1 MIAKNVPVNLASRP
15 LRNRRLFTAA
25 LVAFAA
31 VFALA
36 ALAAGLSIVKS
47 RKLEAGARS
56 DLDRI
61 ARLSESALKEKDA
74 LSAEA
79 AGLSKKLKD
88 TVEAVNGII
97 QRKSFSLVD
106 VLTRLE
112 EALPAG
118 SYVAGISPLEAA
130 DGRLDLR
137 FRVVS
142 PSLPEL
148 LSLVQK
154 LAGLGFKNIS
164 VKNEATVEGRLVSE
178 ITFSHEKTL

>member
-1 MIAKNVPVNLASRP
+1 MNAKNVPVNLASRP
-15 LRNRRLFTAA
+15 LRNRRFFSAGL
-25 LVAFAA
+25 LAFAA
-31 VFALA
+31 VFVLA
-36 ALAAGLSIVKS
+36 ALAAGLSLGKS
-47 RKLEAGARS
+47 RKLEAEARA
-56 DLDRI
+56 DLGRI

-74 LSAEA
+74 WSAEA
-79 AGLSKKLKD
+79 AELSLKLKD

-97 QRKSFSLVD
+97 RRKSFSLVD
-106 VLTRLE
+106 VLTRIE

-148 LSLVQK
+148 LALVQK
-154 LAGLGFKNIS
+154 LAGQGFKDIS

-178 ITFSHEKTL
+178 ITFSHERPL

>member
-1 MIAKNVPVNLASRP
+1 MTAKNVPVNLASRP
-15 LRNRRLFTAA
+15 LRNRRFFAAA
-25 LVAFAA
+25 LLAFGA

-36 ALAAGLSIVKS
+36 ALAAGLSLAKS
-47 RKLEAGARS
+47 RKLEAGART
-56 DLDRI
+56 DLERI
-61 ARLSESALKEKDA
+61 ARISESARKEKDA
-74 LSAEA
+74 RSAEA
-79 AGLSKKLKD
+79 AELSRKLKD

-130 DGRLDLR
+130 ADRLDLR

-148 LSLVQK
+148 LALVQK
-154 LAGLGFKNIS
+154 LAGQGFKNIS

-178 ITFSHEKTL
+178 ITFSHEESL

>member
-1 MIAKNVPVNLASRP
+1 MNAKNVPVNLASRP
-15 LRNRRLFTAA
+15 LRNRRFFAAA
-25 LVAFAA
+25 LLAFAV

-36 ALAAGLSIVKS
+36 ALGAGLSLGKS

-56 DLDRI
+56 DLGRMV
-61 ARLSESALKEKDA
+61 RLSASALKEKDA
-74 LSAEA
+74 WSAEA
-79 AGLSKKLKD
+79 AELARQLKD
-88 TVEAVNGII
+88 TVAAVNGII
-97 QRKSFSLVD
+97 LRKSFSLVD
-106 VLTRLE
+106 VFTRLE

-148 LSLVQK
+148 LALVQK

-178 ITFSHEKTL
+178 ITFSHERPL

>member
-1 MIAKNVPVNLASRP
+1 MNAKNVPVNLASRP
-15 LRNRRLFTAA
+15 LRNRRFFFAA
-25 LVAFAA
+25 LLAFAA

-36 ALAAGLSIVKS
+36 ALAAGLSLRTS
-47 RKLEAGARS
+47 HKLEAGART

-61 ARLSESALKEKDA
+61 TRLSESARKEKDA
-74 LSAEA
+74 WSAEA
-79 AGLSKKLKD
+79 AELARKLKD

-106 VLTRLE
+106 VFTRLE
-112 EALPAG
+112 EALPVG
-118 SYVAGISPLEAA
+118 SYIAGISPVAPA

-148 LSLVQK
+148 LALVQK
-154 LAGLGFKNIS
+154 LGGLGFKNIS

-178 ITFSHEKTL
+178 ITFSHERPL

>member
-1 MIAKNVPVNLASRP
+1 MNAKNVPVNLASRP
-15 LRNRRLFTAA
+15 LRNRRIFAAA
-25 LVAFAA
+25 LIVFAA

-36 ALAAGLSIVKS
+36 ALGVGLSLGKS

-56 DLDRI
+56 GLERI
-61 ARLSESALKEKDA
+61 TRLSESALKEKGA
-74 LSAEA
+74 WSAEA
-79 AGLSKKLKD
+79 AELSRKLKD

-106 VLTRLE
+106 VFTRLE
-112 EALPAG
+112 ESLPAG

-148 LSLVQK
+148 LALVQK
-154 LAGLGFKNIS
+154 LAGQGFKNIS

-178 ITFSHEKTL
+178 ITFSHEQPL

>member
-1 MIAKNVPVNLASRP
+1 MNAKNVPVNLASRP
-15 LRNRRLFTAA
+15 LRNRRFFSAGL
-25 LVAFAA
+25 LAFAA
-31 VFALA
+31 VFVLA
-36 ALAAGLSIVKS
+36 ALAAGLSLGKS
-47 RKLEAGARS
+47 RKLEAEARA
-56 DLDRI
+56 DLGRI

-74 LSAEA
+74 WSAEA
-79 AGLSKKLKD
+79 AELSLKLKD
-88 TVEAVNGII
+88 TEAVNGII
-97 QRKSFSLVD
+97 RRKSFSLVD
-106 VLTRLE
+106 VLTRIE

-148 LSLVQK
+148 LALVQK
-154 LAGLGFKNIS
+154 LAGQGFKDIS

-178 ITFSHEKTL
+178 ITFSHERPL